1 MRDRLQPVFL
11 PPRFQAPPESS
22 PSESSPPD
30 SSKPECNQPGPAGPG
45 EDARR
50 RALLSSLRQR
60 HAAAEARGDAKTR
73 QALFREA
80 VALNLP
86 PALWQN
92 D

>member
-1 MRDRLQPVFL
+1 MRDRLQPGSL
-11 PPRFQAPPESS
+11 PPRSQDPPESCPPESS
-22 PSESSPPD
+22 A
-30 SSKPECNQPGPAGPG
+30 PGPAGDG
-45 EDARR
+45 DGDDARR

-60 HAAAEARGDAKTR
+60 HAAAEARGDAETR

-92 D
+92 R

>member
-1 MRDRLQPVFL
+1 MRDRLQPGSVS
-11 PPRFQAPPESS
+11 PHSQDPPESS
-22 PSESSPPD
+22 PPASSA
-30 SSKPECNQPGPAGPG
+30 PGPAGAGPG
-45 EDARR
+45 DDARR

-60 HAAAEARGDAKTR
+60 HAAAEARGDAETR

-92 D
+92 R

>member
-1 MRDRLQPVFL
+1 MRDRLQPGSL
-11 PPRFQAPPESS
+11 PPRSQDPPESCPPESS
-22 PSESSPPD
+22 A
-30 SSKPECNQPGPAGPG
+30 PGPAGDG
-45 EDARR
+45 DGDGARR

-60 HAAAEARGDAKTR
+60 HAAAEARGDAETR

-92 D
+92 R